1 MNSYARII
9 ISFLIYIVSMFILL
23 FAIPTIFSH
32 NNIVVYIRPYQ
43 LMAFSDFMVLLI
55 FLVVYLLSSARI
67 MYYVIQIAIAM
78 MIPINY
84 LDIASRIS
92 QGVSIS
98 IMPLIIRIEGPSG
111 SSISPDLGQ
120 IALIILIAMNIKNIA
135 RIYRPAGQ
143 VPH

>member
-1 MNSYARII
+1 LSSYARIVV
-9 ISFLIYIVSMFILL
+9 SFLIYIVSMFILL
-23 FAIPTIFSH
+23 IAIPTLFSH
-32 NNIVVYIRPYQ
+32 NYIAVYIRPYQ

-55 FLVVYLLSSARI
+55 FLVVYLIASARI
-67 MYYVIQIAIAM
+67 AYYVIQIAIAM

-98 IMPLIIRIEGPSG
+98 IMPLLIRIEGPSG

-120 IALIILIAMNIKNIA
+120 IALVILIAMNIKNIA
-135 RIYRPAGQ
+135 RIHRPAGQ
-143 VPH
+143 LPQ

>member
-9 ISFLIYIVSMFILL
+9 ISFLIYMVSMFLL
-23 FAIPTIFSH
+23 LIAIPTLFSH
-32 NNIVVYIRPYQ
+32 NNITVYIRPYQ

-55 FLVVYLLSSARI
+55 FLIVYLIASARI
-67 MYYVIQIAIAM
+67 AYYVIQIAIAM

-98 IMPLIIRIEGPSG
+98 IMPLLIRIEGPSG

-120 IALIILIAMNIKNIA
+120 IALIVLIAMNIKNIS
-135 RIYRPAGQ
+135 RIHRSGGQ
-143 VPH
+143 APQ